1 MQSLDKLYSSTQDV
15 DNTSDLGR
23 QRVDHVWR
31 FRPPIAGRSGDMTFS
46 YYNGSLVLELH
57 VRLRGINS
65 EPCNFCARFQS
76 LLPEIYDGPSAAG
89 GQVEIKLPLPDL
101 GRDYI
106 EQPMLVKII
115 EVAEQGEQGREGW
128 VPSIVRLQSLDFCP
142 SRHTQTLDPP
152 LAFNE
157 IGGGVRDRKLKS
169 SFVSGRIDPAFM
181 DGRRVDKMVK
191 SATQI
196 VNTIPDNARPT
207 IQVRDGLNILNEET
221 VAGTV
226 SVDLLADDV
235 RVAVNPSLQF
245 AVESIGMFFGAS
257 NFDPATSKLR
267 SEHTLILRC

>member
-31 FRPPIAGRSGDMTFS
+31 FRPPIAGRSGDMTYS

-65 EPCNFCARFQS
+65 EPCNFCARLQS

-115 EVAEQGEQGREGW
+115 EVAEQGEEGRDGCLRLYGCNL
-128 VPSIVRLQSLDFCP
+128 SISARAVTPKLLIRHSL
-142 SRHTQTLDPP
+142 L
-152 LAFNE
+152 
-157 IGGGVRDRKLKS
+157 
-169 SFVSGRIDPAFM
+169 M
-181 DGRRVDKMVK
+181 K
-191 SATQI
+191 SA
-196 VNTIPDNARPT
+196 
-207 IQVRDGLNILNEET
+207 G
-221 VAGTV
+221 V
-226 SVDLLADDV
+226 SA
-235 RVAVNPSLQF
+235 
-245 AVESIGMFFGAS
+245 IG
-257 NFDPATSKLR
+257 N
-267 SEHTLILRC
+267 